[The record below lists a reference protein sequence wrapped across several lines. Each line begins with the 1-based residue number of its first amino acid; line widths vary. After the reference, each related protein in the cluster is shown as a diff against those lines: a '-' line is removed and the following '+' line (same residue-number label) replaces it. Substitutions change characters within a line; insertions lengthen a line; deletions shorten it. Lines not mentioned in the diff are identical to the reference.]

1 MAQENIKTS
10 KVTYGAQSANEF
22 IDKSFSEL
30 FKTKDPINLNR
41 FFSMYDNLFYN
52 IPQTGDQSHTTLI
65 DKSQDYVN
73 GYQNPLQVEVD
84 TLREEVI
91 RLTEQLNE
99 TENENPFYPNG
110 AILAPMDTDGTP
122 HGHNIHYM
130 ENGLARKLVGV
141 YNGDVFL
148 ALKASLGFPVT
159 TPYDDIVLAVP
170 KSIID
175 GLDKGP
181 LLDIED
187 IAYPGAKNEERRL
200 EENIAQQNQISVTNI
215 KNNSWWNVYF
225 NSGVGQVNQ
234 NNLLNNGLPIIR
246 NAIRNAWRQEKQIE
260 ILRNEYLNDIKYGYT
275 EEERT
280 NGQILLDQ
288 LLGNNQIQVSYTNIN
303 GQKITQPSNKLN
315 TIRDTLVRYR
325 RMWVIIQGGSSSL
338 ITDIVTA
345 VNSNISNLERNEFEG
360 KWNDNNFTEFFPGI
374 SLKDDEVENEFSV
387 TIVEGSLEDNFSTPI
402 IQEYGS
408 TQLQNES
415 PSTNNP
421 PGPGGPPNIGQG
433 Q

>member
-1 MAQENIKTS
+1 MAEENIKTS
-10 KVTYGAQSANEF
+10 KIVYGVQSANEF
-22 IDKSFSEL
+22 IDRSFTEL
-30 FKTKDPINLNR
+30 FKTKDPVNISK
-41 FFSMYDNLFYN
+41 FFSMYDELFYN

-65 DKSQDYVN
+65 NRSQDYVSN
-73 GYQNPLQVEVD
+73 YQNPLQVEVD
-84 TLREEVI
+84 SLREEVI

-99 TENENPFYPNG
+99 TENENPFYSNG
-110 AILAPMDTDGTP
+110 TILAPMSDDGSP
-122 HGHNIHYM
+122 KKYNIYYM
-130 ENGLARKLVGV
+130 DRGLARKIVGED
-141 YNGDVFL
+141 NGDVFL
-148 ALKASLGFPVT
+148 ALKASLGFPFT
-159 TPYDDIVLAVP
+159 SNYDDIVLAVP
-170 KSIID
+170 KTIID

-181 LLDIED
+181 KLDMED

-260 ILRNEYLNDIKYGYT
+260 TLRNEYLSDIKYGYT

-280 NGQILLDQ
+280 NGQLLLDQ
-288 LLGNNQIQVSYTNIN
+288 LLGNNQIQVSYIN
-303 GQKITQPSNKLN
+303 DPTQKITQPYNKLN
-315 TIRDTLVRYR
+315 AIRDTVVRYR
-325 RMWVIIQGGSSSL
+325 RMWALIQNGSPNL
-338 ITDIVTA
+338 ITDIKMA
-345 VNSNISNLERNEFEG
+345 VNSNVSNQERKEFEG
-360 KWNDNNFTEFFPGI
+360 KWGLDNFIEFFPGI

-387 TIVEGSLEDNFSTPI
+387 TIVEGSLEDTFSTPI

-408 TQLQNES
+408 TQLQNEP

>member
-65 DKSQDYVN
+65 NKSQDYVN

-99 TENENPFYPNG
+99 TENENPFYSNG
-110 AILAPMDTDGTP
+110 TILAPMDTDGTP
-122 HGHNIHYM
+122 HGHDIHYM
-130 ENGLARKLVGV
+130 ENGLARKLVGM

-148 ALKASLGFPVT
+148 ALKASLGFPVST
-159 TPYDDIVLAVP
+159 SYDDIVLAVP
-170 KSIID
+170 KTIID
-175 GLDKGP
+175 GLDKGSK
-181 LLDIED
+181 LDIED
-187 IAYPGAKNEERRL
+187 IAYPGVKNAERRL
-200 EENIAQQNQISVTNI
+200 EENRAQQQEATITGITSTTWYNNYLNSGGFTIKLNDLVAAI
-215 KNNSWWNVYF
+215 KNAWNE
-225 NSGVGQVNQ
+225 
-234 NNLLNNGLPIIR
+234 
-246 NAIRNAWRQEKQIE
+246 EKQIE
-260 ILRNEYLNDIKYGYT
+260 SLRNEYLRDIKYGYT

-288 LLGNNQIQVSYTNIN
+288 LLGNDQKQLSYIN
-303 GQKITQPSNKLN
+303 GSTQKITQPYNKLN
-315 TIRDTLVRYR
+315 AVRDIVVIYKKIWDKTPTDGPSTISVNPNILPIDTL
-325 RMWVIIQGGSSSL
+325 IN
-338 ITDIVTA
+338 TP
-345 VNSNISNLERNEFEG
+345 ISNEDRSEFEG
-360 KWNDNNFTEFFPGI
+360 RWSDDSFKAFFPRI
-374 SLKDDEVENEFSV
+374 SLNEENTENLGQV
-387 TIVEGSLEDNFSTPI
+387 TYNSNL
-402 IQEYGS
+402 
-408 TQLQNES
+408 
-415 PSTNNP
+415 
-421 PGPGGPPNIGQG
+421 GGPPTIGQG